1 MTALLALAVFF
12 ASCGAL
18 VLEIAA
24 ARVLAP
30 YVGGTVHVWAGVIAA
45 VLLGLSAGAFLGGR
59 LAEGKSA
66 RTWLARAFALA
77 AVTTLGALGLAYAV
91 GPVAGRGEI
100 AWLAALAALAVP
112 FGAPALFAGI
122 VKPIATKLALER
134 APARAGRVIGL
145 MYAAGAAGA
154 VVGTLA
160 TGFVLLS
167 ILSLGETI
175 MAVAAAFASL
185 SIVLTAALGSHAQS
199 PRPPNTETTRP

>member
-24 ARVLAP
+24 ARLLAP
-30 YVGGTVHVWAGVIAA
+30 YVGGTVHVWSGVIAA

-66 RTWLARAFALA
+66 RNWLSRAFALA
-77 AVTTLGALGLAYAV
+77 AATTLGALGLAYGV

-112 FGAPALFAGI
+112 FAAPALFAGI
-122 VKPIATKLALER
+122 VKPIATKLAIER

-154 VVGTLA
+154 VAGTLA

-167 ILSLGETI
+167 ILSLGETFL
-175 MAVAAAFASL
+175 AVAAAFASL
-185 SIVLTAALGSHAQS
+185 SIVLTAAFGSYAQS
-199 PRPPNTETTRP
+199 PRPPNTETTQP